1 MRPPEPRT
9 VQNQRDDL
17 AAHVRDLS
25 DKLDR
30 LLATSEV
37 RDAKVDRLV
46 TAWDGAT
53 FMLAVVKWLAI
64 VGTPLAA
71 AVYWL
76 ALHMNWRAS

>member
-9 VQNQRDDL
+9 VQNQRDEL
-17 AAHVRDLS
+17 AE
-25 DKLDR
+25 KIDR
-30 LLATSEV
+30 LLALSEA